1 MKQNDTKHL
10 SQIAWPYS
18 GSRYP
23 TVPRTILDTW
33 DPSTAGFDSPKSATF
48 ALMFLSR
55 RMLLLFRSLW
65 IIVGE
70 HPVWRYSIP
79 DFCNFTFRIRTV
91 VANFSIFNIQVVN
104 CETSRPQ
111 TFCRIFC
118 NLKTLQ
124 PASYLYII
132 SSCETPPKVYPHLYM
147 FSLFFFFR
155 KKFFFFW
162 QWGAIFKNLIL
173 LLEFNKNWELN

>member
-1 MKQNDTKHL
+1 MLENHAEWRFCSL

-23 TVPRTILDTW
+23 TVPRTMLDTW

-55 RMLLLFRSLW
+55 RMLLLLRSLW

-79 DFCNFTFRIRTV
+79 VFLSFH
-91 VANFSIFNIQVVN
+91 IQKTWWLIVHIQL
-104 CETSRPQ
+104 TSRELQDIAEHRPFAASSAISRRFSQ
-111 TFCRIFC
+111 LVTFASAAPEEKP
-118 NLKTLQ
+118 LKYYTH
-124 PASYLYII
+124 LYI
-132 SSCETPPKVYPHLYM
+132 
-147 FSLFFFFR
+147 FSLWVQPSNTPCCCR
-155 KKFFFFW
+155 
-162 QWGAIFKNLIL
+162 GCS
-173 LLEFNKNWELN
+173 E